1 MEGLSVTDGQIS
13 KGHFKIQH
21 CLILPVGE
29 GKKGLDAHPVNVT
42 FSPLLFS
49 NLSCSLKVVLSKQG
63 LVRRQRRQRNS
74 QGGLRKPNLLLQ
86 NYGGEGGLESTAEA
100 AEVQVTQ
107 MKQFQNHPLCTD
119 LSSFLLFLRLSVAS
133 PL

>member
-1 MEGLSVTDGQIS
+1 MESLSVTDGQIS
-13 KGHFKIQH
+13 KGHFEIQH
-21 CLILPVGE
+21 SLILPVGE

-42 FSPLLFS
+42 FSPPLYS

-63 LVRRQRRQRNS
+63 LVKRQRRQRNGH
-74 QGGLRKPNLLLQ
+74 GGLRKPNLLQ
-86 NYGGEGGLESTAEA
+86 NYAGEGGLESTAEA
-100 AEVQVTQ
+100 AKVQVTQ
-107 MKQFQNHPLCTD
+107 MKPFQNHPLCID